1 MSGRTGGGDG
11 GWPVRVPVGYRVGRY
26 EVVAPL
32 AHGSWGSVYAGRR
45 LDADRAVDVALK
57 FLPAQRGTPGQ
68 WGALADVVGR
78 ELAAAGRWEHPNLIR
93 THEALTVRD
102 PAEPA
107 LDGSLAV
114 VMDLAAGSLADRLRA
129 AEPGRP
135 LAGAGR
141 ILSDVLAGLAHL
153 HRAGWLHG
161 DLKPANVLLAAD
173 GTARLADF
181 GLAAE
186 LDGTHAYLPQF
197 GSTDYLPPERWT
209 EQCTAA
215 GSPVRTTADLWAF
228 GITAHLVLTG
238 GRYPFPGAT
247 HQTRLAAVLAY
258 ARGAESLRLVEQLPD
273 GWREIVADCLAPEHA
288 LRARHPAEA
297 LRVRAAALPAVAAGP
312 RAAPQPPPSPPLP
325 PSPRPPAP
333 WRARAVRA
341 ARAGAALALVAA
353 LAAASG
359 PPYGSWVS
367 GGELR
372 ADAAVPAEYRP
383 VIENAA
389 HSFDRRAVSPA
400 LIAAILAT
408 ESGFDPNARGVGVD
422 GTPEYGIA
430 GWTPRVYAGY
440 ALDARGD
447 GHPSYLDPVDAIYAL
462 ANQLSWEDQQ
472 LGTLPGD
479 RALLLA
485 AGYHT
490 SLWYVRSTG
499 CRGPKNADYI
509 ARVLDHL
516 QQFTDPRD
524 GRPPGAPP

>member
-1 MSGRTGGGDG
+1 MGGDG

-26 EVVAPL
+26 EVVAPI

-45 LDADRAVDVALK
+45 LGADPPGDVALK
-57 FLPAQRGTPGQ
+57 FLPAQRGTPAQ

-107 LDGSLAV
+107 VDGSLAV
-114 VMDLAAGSLADRLRA
+114 VMDLAVGSLADRLRA
-129 AEPGRP
+129 ADPGRP
-135 LAGAGR
+135 LDGAER
-141 ILSDVLAGLAHL
+141 ILAGVLAGLAHL
-153 HRAGWLHG
+153 HGAGWLHG
-161 DLKPANVLLAAD
+161 DLKPANVLLCAD

-209 EQCTAA
+209 EHSTAA
-215 GSPVRTTADLWAF
+215 GSPVRPTADLWAF

-238 GRYPFPGAT
+238 GRHPFPGAG
-247 HQTRLAAVLAY
+247 QQPRQAAVLAY
-258 ARGAESLRLVEQLPD
+258 ARGAEPLRLAEQLPD
-273 GWREIVADCLAPEHA
+273 GWRQIVTDCLAPDHA
-288 LRARHPAEA
+288 GRARHSARTLLA
-297 LRVRAAALPAVAAGP
+297 RVAALPE
-312 RAAPQPPPSPPLP
+312 PSPP
-325 PSPRPPAP
+325 RAP
-333 WRARAVRA
+333 KRLRAVLA
-341 ARAGAALALVAA
+341 ARVGAVALVAV

-359 PPYGSWVS
+359 PPYGSWTS
-367 GGELR
+367 GGDLR

-389 HSFDRRAVSPA
+389 HSFDRPAVSPA

-408 ESGFDPNARGVGVD
+408 ASGFDPNARGTGVD

-462 ANQLSWEDQQ
+462 ANQLTWEDEQ
-472 LGTLPGD
+472 LSVRPGD

-485 AGYHT
+485 AGFHT

-499 CRGPKNADYI
+499 CCGPNNAGYV
-509 ARVLDHL
+509 ARVRGYL
-516 QQFTDPRD
+516 QQFTDPRN